1 MLRILPLLCLA
12 LIVGCKSA
20 DEPASEKAPVG
31 DERGPI
37 DWVVDHNPLVSHI
50 EKVPTPYPPMA
61 IEDLPAPVSYEIVPR
76 ESFAYVHGS
85 MRVAKLRYRG
95 LGPKEDI
102 EAFYHATMPNYGWKE
117 TFDLGH
123 DKPDLLFEKGS
134 EASEVVIRDEGKFRE
149 ITITLA
155 PK

>member
-1 MLRILPLLCLA
+1 MVRILPLLCLA
-12 LIVGCKSA
+12 LLVGCKSA
-20 DEPASEKAPVG
+20 DEPAQDKNPIG
-31 DERGPI
+31 DGHWYDPI
-37 DWVVDHNPLVSHI
+37 VDHNPLVSHI

-61 IEDLPAPVSYEIVPR
+61 IEDLPAPVGYEIVPR

-102 EAFYHATMPNYGWKE
+102 EAFYHSTMPSYGWKE

-123 DKPDLLFEKGS
+123 DKPDLLFQKGD
-134 EASEVVIRDEGKFRE
+134 EASEVVIRDEGKYRE

>member
-1 MLRILPLLCLA
+1 MVRILPLLCLA
-12 LIVGCKSA
+12 LLAGCKTA
-20 DEPASEKAPVG
+20 DEPASEKAPIG
-31 DERGPI
+31 EGHWYDPI
-37 DWVVDHNPLVSHI
+37 VDHNPLVSHI
-50 EKVPTPYPPMA
+50 ERVPTPYPPMS
-61 IEDLPAPVSYEIVPR
+61 IEDLPAPVGFEIVPR

-123 DKPDLLFEKGS
+123 DKPDLLFQKGD
-134 EASEVVIRDEGKFRE
+134 EASEVVIRDEGKYRE